1 MSASAVS
8 LAMILAIVALGATL
22 GMLAGF
28 RRKMDLE
35 QWTVGGR
42 GFGAVLM
49 YLLMAGEVY
58 TTFAFLGA
66 SGWAYSRGGPTLYI
80 MAYLTLAYVVS
91 FFILPQIW
99 EVGREYGM
107 QTQSD
112 FFSVRYAKK
121 YLTAFVCVVGI
132 ASFIPYLQ
140 LQLTGLG
147 IIVSIASFDGIGRT
161 PAMAISVCLLVTFV
175 FASGVRAVAWV
186 SVLKDVLM
194 VFAALCIGIGIPYI
208 YFGGI
213 GPMFAALAHA
223 RPAHLTMPG
232 ATANLGHTWY
242 ISTVLLTS
250 LGFYMWP
257 HAFGAAF
264 TAKSGDTLRRN
275 AVFMPLYTLTL
286 AFVFFAG
293 FTAVLVVPGLP
304 NGDLSLLTLVRK
316 SFPPWFLGVIG
327 GAGALTAMVPAAI
340 FILTAATLF
349 AKNLYRP
356 LFAPAMTD
364 NQVAKLA
371 RVMVVVLGLI
381 SLCLAIFSSTTL
393 VSLLLTGYAGVTQFF
408 PGVVLGL
415 YWRRVTMSAVFAGML
430 AGVATAIF
438 LMLSHRDPLF
448 GCSAGFVALCL
459 NFMITMLLSL
469 LTPKVSQASTKRA
482 CAPDLL
488 VEASRASRSLR
499 LREDY

>member
-1 MSASAVS
+1 MSASVVS
-8 LAMILAIVALGATL
+8 LATILAIVALGATL
-22 GMLAGF
+22 GMLAGL

-42 GFGAVLM
+42 GFGALLM

-80 MAYLTLAYVVS
+80 LAYLTLAYVVS

-99 EVGREYGM
+99 KVGRKHGM

-112 FFSVRYAKK
+112 FFSVRYANK
-121 YLTAFVCVVGI
+121 YLAGFVCIVGI
-132 ASFIPYLQ
+132 ACFIPYLQ

-161 PAMAISVCLLVTFV
+161 PAMTISVCLLMAFV
-175 FASGVRAVAWV
+175 LASGIRAVAWI

-242 ISTVLLTS
+242 ISTVVLTS

-257 HAFGAAF
+257 HAFGTAF

-275 AVFMPLYTLTL
+275 AVVMPLYTLTL

-293 FTAVLVVPGLP
+293 FTAVLVVPGLA

-316 SFPPWFLGVIG
+316 SFPPWFLGVVG

-356 LFAPAMTD
+356 IFAPAMTD

-371 RVMVVVLGLI
+371 RVMVVVIGLI
-381 SLCLAIFSSTTL
+381 SLCFAIYSSTTL

-415 YWRRVTMSAVFAGML
+415 YWRRVTMPAVFAGMA
-430 AGVATAIF
+430 AGVATAVF
-438 LMLSHRDPLF
+438 LMLSHRGPLF
-448 GCSAGFVALCL
+448 GWSAGFVALCL
-459 NFMITMLLSL
+459 NFLITILLSL
-469 LTPKVSQASTKRA
+469 LTPQSEGMRKRDA
-482 CAPDLL
+482 ADRN
-488 VEASRASRSLR
+488 SRPATRV
-499 LREDY
+499 

>member
-1 MSASAVS
+1 MTPSAVS
-8 LAMILAIVALGATL
+8 LTMILAIVGLGAAT
-22 GMLAGF
+22 GFLAGVH
-28 RRKMDLE
+28 RKMDLE

-42 GFGAVLM
+42 GFGALLM

-58 TTFAFLGA
+58 TTFSFLGA

-99 EVGREYGM
+99 ELGRTHGL
-107 QTQSD
+107 QTQAD
-112 FFSVRYAKK
+112 FFSMRYGNK
-121 YLTAFVCVVGI
+121 YLAAFVCVVGI
-132 ASFIPYLQ
+132 AFLIPYLQ

-147 IIVSIASFDGIGRT
+147 IIVSVASFDGIGRI
-161 PAMAISVCLLVTFV
+161 PAMVVSVVLLATFI

-186 SVLKDVLM
+186 SVLKDLLM
-194 VFAALCIGIGIPYI
+194 VFAAVSIGIGIPYI
-208 YFGGI
+208 HFGGI

-257 HAFGAAF
+257 HAFASAF
-264 TAKSGDTLRRN
+264 TAKSAETLRRN
-275 AVFMPLYTLTL
+275 AVVMPLYTITL
-286 AFVFFAG
+286 AFVFFVG
-293 FTAVLVVPGLP
+293 FAAVLVVPGLP
-304 NGDLSLLTLVRK
+304 NGDLSLLTIVRK
-316 SFPPWFLGVIG
+316 SFPAWFLGVIG

-356 LFAPAMTD
+356 VFAPAMTD
-364 NQVAKLA
+364 DGVAKVA
-371 RVMVVVLGLI
+371 RTMVIVLSLI
-381 SLCLAIFSSTTL
+381 SLYLAIYSSTTL
-393 VSLLLTGYAGVTQFF
+393 VSLLLLGYAGVTQFF

-415 YWRRVTMSAVFAGML
+415 YWKRVTMPAVFAGMI
-430 AGVATAIF
+430 AGVATVAF
-438 LMLSHRDPLF
+438 LILSKHDPFF
-448 GCSAGFVALCL
+448 GWSAGFVALCL
-459 NFMITMLLSL
+459 NFLIVATFSL
-469 LTPKVSQASTKRA
+469 L
-482 CAPDLL
+482 APQH
-488 VEASRASRSLR
+488 
-499 LREDY
+499 